1 MAKSFAGVIRVGLC
15 VLLLVCLACP
25 LAFADLAF
33 APFAMGGYR
42 PFNARVWGMGGAC
55 TALGQEADGL
65 LANPAA
71 VAFNEGQQVLVGMAR
86 MNIDATLMYD
96 SVVYPLFDDSLNEWS
111 IAYSQCE
118 TEEGGAVLG
127 AGIVYSNSEEF
138 TPFLPSSASYNDLSL
153 AIGGR
158 SSADSPFG
166 WGLSMDTPGGSAYFG
181 LGALYRNPDGLSL
194 GLNWDDIFSDASD
207 SADIMTVGAAYQA
220 AGFTAA
226 VDVFGIAGDL
236 IEEREILAGLEYR
249 DKSGVALR
257 VGSAAGNLTYGL
269 GFAKNGWSVDY
280 ARLTMDD
287 SVTDGVVTIT
297 EEDDLSVIS
306 VSYTFQQ

>member
-1 MAKSFAGVIRVGLC
+1 MENEEVILAKSFAGVIRVGLC

-25 LAFADLAF
+25 LVFADLAI
-33 APFAMGGYR
+33 APSTLGGYR

-65 LANPAA
+65 IANPAA

-86 MNIDATLMYD
+86 MNVDATLMYD
-96 SVVYPLFDDSLNEWS
+96 SVVYPLFDDSFNEWS

-138 TPFLPSSASYNDLSL
+138 LGYNDLSL

-257 VGSAAGNLTYGL
+257 VGSAAGNLTYGI
-269 GFAKNGWSVDY
+269 GFAKSGWSVDY
-280 ARLTMDD
+280 ARLTQDE
-287 SVTDGVVTIT
+287 SVTILGGTIT